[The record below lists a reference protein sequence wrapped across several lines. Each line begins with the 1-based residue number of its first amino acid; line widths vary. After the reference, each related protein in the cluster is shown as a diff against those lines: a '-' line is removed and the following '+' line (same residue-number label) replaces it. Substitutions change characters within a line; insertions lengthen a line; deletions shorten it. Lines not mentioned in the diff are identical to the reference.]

1 MNEIIQ
7 SLYARKSVRAYT
19 DRPVP
24 AEVKRT
30 VLAAAVQAPTAGGQQ
45 LYTILD
51 ITDPALKERL
61 AETCDHQSF
70 IARAPV
76 VLIFCADC
84 LKWFDA
90 YVEAGCQQAQ
100 ADISARFPQL
110 YLTDRFSPGYGDLPL
125 SLQPAFCAIVD
136 VQRRLGLSVTD

>member
-51 ITDPALKERL
+51 ITAQRLKDTLASRERAGLLVLDEMCSAVNTGMVSLERVTEFLDHMPAGLEVVLTGRDPAPELER
-61 AETCDHQSF
+61 
-70 IARAPV
+70 RADYITEMRKCKHP
-76 VLIFCADC
+76 
-84 LKWFDA
+84 
-90 YVEAGCQQAQ
+90 Y
-100 ADISARFPQL
+100 
-110 YLTDRFSPGYGDLPL
+110 DRGVAP
-125 SLQPAFCAIVD
+125 
-136 VQRRLGLSVTD
+136 RLGVEW

>member
-51 ITDPALKERL
+51 KPFLKEMGAFYSWNL
-61 AETCDHQSF
+61 FGS
-70 IARAPV
+70 IAW
-76 VLIFCADC
+76 L
-84 LKWFDA
+84 LKGA
-90 YVEAGCQQAQ
+90 
-100 ADISARFPQL
+100 
-110 YLTDRFSPGYGDLPL
+110 GYG
-125 SLQPAFCAIVD
+125 
-136 VQRRLGLSVTD
+136 TK

>member
-1 MNEIIQ
+1 M
-7 SLYARKSVRAYT
+7 
-19 DRPVP
+19 
-24 AEVKRT
+24 
-30 VLAAAVQAPTAGGQQ
+30 VLDAAAQAPSAGCQQ

-90 YVEAGCQQAQ
+90 YVEAGCTPRQPRA
-100 ADISARFPQL
+100 
-110 YLTDRFSPGYGDLPL
+110 GDLL
-125 SLQPAFCAIVD
+125 LHIVHENRYRRMDGAELRAMFAHRTQEQGFDAWMDAFC
-136 VQRRLGLSVTD
+136 RRKYDSDFAREMSRSVEEYLRDFEEEES